1 MKEVLLVLYHLINRS
16 YYIEWFLRIFITAN
30 FVFPFI
36 IRENDYAYPEVAVLV
51 NIIALWF
58 YFYRARLLAL
68 IPVLTAFFIHLIKWM
83 Q

>member
-1 MKEVLLVLYHLINRS
+1 MKEVLLVIYHLINRS

-30 FVFPFI
+30 FVLPFI
-36 IRENDYAYPEVAVLV
+36 IRENDYAYPEVAVFT

-68 IPVLTAFFIHLIKWM
+68 IPVLIAFFIHLIRWTN
-83 Q
+83 

>member
-30 FVFPFI
+30 FVLPFV
-36 IRENDYAYPEVAVLV
+36 IRENDYAYPEVAVLI

-58 YFYRARLLAL
+58 YFYRARLFAL
-68 IPVLTAFFIHLIKWM
+68 IPVLIAFFIHLIRWM
-83 Q
+83 H